1 MFYFSIGIY
10 VDNLSLNSWMKV
22 SQLSQLKTGVV
33 LSWVLTS
40 SSTNKIEVLKLL
52 SPPLTP
58 VCTTSCEAVK
68 RKGLEASGS
77 FTIKFT

>member
-33 LSWVLTS
+33 LSLVLTS

-52 SPPLTP
+52 SPPNDSSLYHI
-58 VCTTSCEAVK
+58 
-68 RKGLEASGS
+68 L
-77 FTIKFT
+77 

>member
-33 LSWVLTS
+33 LSLVLTS
-40 SSTNKIEVLKLL
+40 SSTNKIEVL
-52 SPPLTP
+52 
-58 VCTTSCEAVK
+58 
-68 RKGLEASGS
+68 
-77 FTIKFT
+77 

>member
-52 SPPLTP
+52 SPPTDSNLYHI
-58 VCTTSCEAVK
+58 
-68 RKGLEASGS
+68 L
-77 FTIKFT
+77 

>member
-33 LSWVLTS
+33 LSLVLTS
-40 SSTNKIEVLKLL
+40 NSTNKIEVLKLL
-52 SPPLTP
+52 SSPTDSSLYHI
-58 VCTTSCEAVK
+58 
-68 RKGLEASGS
+68 L
-77 FTIKFT
+77 

>member
-33 LSWVLTS
+33 LSLVLTS

-52 SPPLTP
+52 PPPTDSSLYHILW
-58 VCTTSCEAVK
+58 S
-68 RKGLEASGS
+68 S
-77 FTIKFT
+77 

>member
-33 LSWVLTS
+33 LSLVLTS
-40 SSTNKIEVLKLL
+40 NSTNKIEVLKLL
-52 SPPLTP
+52 SPPTDSSLYHI
-58 VCTTSCEAVK
+58 
-68 RKGLEASGS
+68 L
-77 FTIKFT
+77 

>member
-33 LSWVLTS
+33 LSLVLTS
-40 SSTNKIEVLKLL
+40 NSANKIEVLKLL
-52 SPPLTP
+52 SPPTDSSLYHI
-58 VCTTSCEAVK
+58 
-68 RKGLEASGS
+68 L
-77 FTIKFT
+77 

>member
-10 VDNLSLNSWMKV
+10 VDNFSLNSWMKV

-33 LSWVLTS
+33 LSLVLTS

-52 SPPLTP
+52 SSPTDSSLYHI
-58 VCTTSCEAVK
+58 
-68 RKGLEASGS
+68 L
-77 FTIKFT
+77 

>member
-33 LSWVLTS
+33 LSLVLTS

-52 SPPLTP
+52 PPPTDSSLYHI
-58 VCTTSCEAVK
+58 
-68 RKGLEASGS
+68 L
-77 FTIKFT
+77 

>member
-33 LSWVLTS
+33 LSLVLTS

-52 SPPLTP
+52 SSPADSSLYHI
-58 VCTTSCEAVK
+58 
-68 RKGLEASGS
+68 L
-77 FTIKFT
+77 

>member
-33 LSWVLTS
+33 LSLVLTS

-52 SPPLTP
+52 SSPTDSSLYHI
-58 VCTTSCEAVK
+58 
-68 RKGLEASGS
+68 L
-77 FTIKFT
+77 

>member
-1 MFYFSIGIY
+1 MLYFSIGIY

-33 LSWVLTS
+33 LSLVLTS

-52 SPPLTP
+52 SSPTDSSLYHI
-58 VCTTSCEAVK
+58 
-68 RKGLEASGS
+68 L
-77 FTIKFT
+77 

>member
-52 SPPLTP
+52 SPPTDSSLYHI
-58 VCTTSCEAVK
+58 
-68 RKGLEASGS
+68 L
-77 FTIKFT
+77 

>member
-22 SQLSQLKTGVV
+22 SHLSQLKTGVV

-52 SPPLTP
+52 SPPTDSSLYHI
-58 VCTTSCEAVK
+58 
-68 RKGLEASGS
+68 L
-77 FTIKFT
+77 

>member
-1 MFYFSIGIY
+1 MLYFSIGIY

-33 LSWVLTS
+33 LSLVLTS

-52 SPPLTP
+52 SPPTDSSLYHI
-58 VCTTSCEAVK
+58 
-68 RKGLEASGS
+68 L
-77 FTIKFT
+77 